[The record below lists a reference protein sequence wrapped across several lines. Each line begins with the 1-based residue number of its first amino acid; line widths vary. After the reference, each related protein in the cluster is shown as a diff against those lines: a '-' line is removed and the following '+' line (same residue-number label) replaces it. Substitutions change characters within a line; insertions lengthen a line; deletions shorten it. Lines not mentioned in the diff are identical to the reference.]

1 MRPTCIMG
9 MDIGGT
15 NVRAGLVDK
24 ENTLYDF
31 RIINT
36 QALRTGKDGEGF
48 VENLADR
55 IEAFLEAHRADFEIA
70 GVSVGLP
77 STIDKTR
84 RVVLSTPNIEGL
96 NNIPIADI
104 LEKRL
109 NLPVYIN
116 RDVNMLFYRDL
127 NQFHI
132 GNGCVALGCYIG
144 TGFGNAIYVN
154 GDILLGKNGVAGE
167 LGHIP
172 MAGRRG
178 RCGCGNEACIEILAS
193 GRYLEELVAT
203 RFPDVEISKVFTQY
217 ADHPLIREYIEY
229 LSIPIATEINIFDPD
244 YIVLGG
250 GILQMEAFPVAELE
264 ADIYRHS
271 RKPYP
276 ADGLVILYSE
286 AAQEN
291 GVIGAGIYGF
301 AAREKAN
308 KNSAIQQKRA

>member
-24 ENTLYDF
+24 ENTLYSF

-36 QALRTGKDGEGF
+36 QAMRTEGKGF
-48 VENLADR
+48 VESLADR
-55 IEAFLEAHRADFEIA
+55 IEVYLEEHREDFEIV

-77 STIDKTR
+77 STIDKAR

-109 NLPVYIN
+109 KLPVYIN

-127 NQFHI
+127 SQFHI
-132 GNGCVALGCYIG
+132 SNGCVALGCYIG
-144 TGFGNAIYVN
+144 TGFGNAVYVN

-172 MAGRRG
+172 MVGQRG
-178 RCGCGNEACIEILAS
+178 RCGCGNEACIEIRAS

-203 RFPDVEISKVFTQY
+203 KFPDVEIGKVFTKY
-217 ADHPLIREYIEY
+217 ADHPLIEEYIEY

-250 GILQMEAFPVAELE
+250 GILQMEAFPVARLE

-276 ADGLVILYSE
+276 ADNLVILYSE

-301 AAREKAN
+301 ATREKVN
-308 KNSAIQQKRA
+308 KTSAIQQKRA